1 MLFLP
6 KYRNPQK
13 FNIAGEKVRWAT
25 ETDPDFKIKNPSTQS
40 AAGNDFERMILPI
53 KKNDFERI
61 FEFLIFIGWFYLI
74 LYCSYH
80 LVTLYCRI

>member
-53 KKNDFERI
+53 KKK
-61 FEFLIFIGWFYLI
+61 
-74 LYCSYH
+74 
-80 LVTLYCRI
+80 